1 MDLTVNEKEILV
13 SQFVNDGILN
23 FNGLVN
29 RPTDVKGFRIE
40 DGKDLWF

>member
-1 MDLTVNEKEILV
+1 MDLTVSEKEILV

-29 RPTDVKGFRIE
+29 RPIKKRVGAQTT
-40 DGKDLWF
+40 